1 MIPAVFG
8 IAAAILRRVLG
19 RVENG
24 RVLRVL
30 LDAEFRWPA
39 RGAAPTVVAV
49 LAFSCPP
56 AGGGC

>member
-24 RVLRVL
+24 RVL